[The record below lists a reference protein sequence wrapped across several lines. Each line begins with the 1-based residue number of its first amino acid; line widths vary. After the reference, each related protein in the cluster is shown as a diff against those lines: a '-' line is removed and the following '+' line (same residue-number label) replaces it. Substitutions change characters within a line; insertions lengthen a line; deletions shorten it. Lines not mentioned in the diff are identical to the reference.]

1 MTTPPATNLTQ
12 RMRRL
17 VSAELTEAALRLMAA
32 DGFDAVTID
41 QIAAAAGVS
50 RRTFFRHYASKED
63 VVVRFLTD
71 MGADI
76 TATLSA
82 RPAGEPPSV
91 ALRHAL
97 GVPLAACAGAHER
110 ARQVVGL
117 ILGTPALLARFLER
131 QSQWQDDLAAALAER
146 LGTEDGDLYPRMAA
160 GMALT
165 AFDTALH
172 RWNDG
177 GHDDPGVLA
186 DRAFAIIAPAL
197 DAVERTA

>member
-1 MTTPPATNLTQ
+1 MNLTQ
-12 RMRRL
+12 RMREL
-17 VSAELTEAALRLMAA
+17 VSTELTEAALRLMAA

-76 TATLSA
+76 AASLAA
-82 RPAGEPPSV
+82 RPADEPPSA

-97 GVPLAACAGAHER
+97 GIPLAACAGHHER
-110 ARQVVGL
+110 AREVVGL
-117 ILGTPALLARFLER
+117 ILGTPALMARLLER
-131 QSQWQDDLAAALAER
+131 QSTWQDDIAAALAAR
-146 LGTEDGDLYPRMAA
+146 RGLSPDDLYPRLAA

-165 AFDTALH
+165 AFDTILR
-172 RWNDG
+172 RWHAEG
-177 GHDDPGVLA
+177 AAEDPQKLA
-186 DRAFAIIAPAL
+186 DEAFALLAPAL
-197 DAVERTA
+197 DA

>member
-1 MTTPPATNLTQ
+1 MTTAPATNLTQ
-12 RMRRL
+12 RMRQL
-17 VSAELTEAALRLMAA
+17 VSTELTEAALRLMAA
-32 DGFDAVTID
+32 DGFEAVTID

-76 TATLSA
+76 TATLTA

-91 ALRHAL
+91 SLRHAL
-97 GVPLAACAGAHER
+97 GVPLAACSGAHER

-131 QSQWQDDLAAALAER
+131 QSQWQDDLAAALALR
-146 LGTEDGDLYPRMAA
+146 LDMDADALYPRMAA

-165 AFDTALH
+165 AFGTALH
-172 RWNDG
+172 GWNAGDG
-177 GHDDPGVLA
+177 SADPAELA

-197 DAVERTA
+197 DAV